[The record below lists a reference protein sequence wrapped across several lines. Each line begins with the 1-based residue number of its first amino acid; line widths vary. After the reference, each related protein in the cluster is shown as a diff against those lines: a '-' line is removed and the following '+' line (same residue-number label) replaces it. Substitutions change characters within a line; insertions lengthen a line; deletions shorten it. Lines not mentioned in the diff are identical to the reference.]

1 MRKRQKYENFDKNH
15 DFSKNFDFCDFWFSC
30 ICRDPYL
37 CLINDPLLMGAKKF
51 RKIGLFGHFFEKVEN
66 WPPPPNL
73 LKSQWRSASIK
84 KVTKGLLIFSPIH
97 GRMQKIR
104 KSYWIV
110 FENMHGGPGPV
121 IYGTTT
127 RTGQGP
133 YPALPDNEC
142 TYSDHL
148 GGRRGPTAGV
158 GPESGAFSS
167 ICLVFWVLWF
177 FLHIW

>member
-1 MRKRQKYENFDKNH
+1 MTGGQKS
-15 DFSKNFDFCDFWFSC
+15 SKNWTFWPFFWKS
-30 ICRDPYL
+30 
-37 CLINDPLLMGAKKF
+37 
-51 RKIGLFGHFFEKVEN
+51 RKLT
-66 WPPPPNL
+66 PPNL

-97 GRMQKIR
+97 GRMQKNR

-142 TYSDHL
+142 KNSDHL
-148 GGRRGPTAGV
+148 GGRRGPGSGV
-158 GPESGAFSS
+158 CPESGVFKLVCS
-167 ICLVFWVLWF
+167 IFNF
-177 FLHIW
+177 FDSLCTFARYLAVPFGHWIWW

>member
-1 MRKRQKYENFDKNH
+1 MTLD
-15 DFSKNFDFCDFWFSC
+15 WWG
-30 ICRDPYL
+30 P
-37 CLINDPLLMGAKKF
+37 KKF
-51 RKIGLFGHFFEKVEN
+51 EKLDFLAIFLKKSKID
-66 WPPPPNL
+66 PPNL

-133 YPALPDNEC
+133 YPALPDN
-142 TYSDHL
+142 
-148 GGRRGPTAGV
+148 
-158 GPESGAFSS
+158 
-167 ICLVFWVLWF
+167 
-177 FLHIW
+177 